1 MDGYRW
7 LAPYCS
13 MLGLFLFFGHL
24 IIVIEQFVF
33 TVNNKKF
40 RGVHAMDEEIVKAYT
55 TSEVAAILGISQST
69 VRNYSTALEKHG
81 YVIAKP
87 KRSRVFIEQDVAT
100 LTQMKELRAS
110 SKLPVNDIAS
120 MLGAPPIILPSETSE
135 VEVQNNVVSNEI
147 LAAIMEEFTAIKKEN
162 AELKKEVKRSMDHL
176 NVVIYEVRRTSSLL
190 FKAISEQPEQKRR
203 GLFGKIK

>member
-1 MDGYRW
+1 M
-7 LAPYCS
+7 
-13 MLGLFLFFGHL
+13 
-24 IIVIEQFVF
+24 
-33 TVNNKKF
+33 N
-40 RGVHAMDEEIVKAYT
+40 EEIVKAYT

-69 VRNYSTALEKHG
+69 VRNYSIALEKHG

-87 KRSRVFIEQDVAT
+87 KRSRVFVEQDVAI

-120 MLGAPPIILPSETSE
+120 MLAAAPIVLPSETAK
-135 VEVQNNVVSNEI
+135 VEVQNNVVSDEM

-162 AELKKEVKRSMDHL
+162 AELKKEVKRNMDHL

-190 FKAISEQPEQKRR
+190 FKAISDQTEQKRR